1 MLCEQ
6 FELVALTAELE
17 VDTSSVALELE
28 LLLEAIAPLLPLEAA
43 GWLKLVALK
52 DIAVESPLGASVKD
66 GMVVLLGQIAM
77 PSIIQGRLGVGQT
90 SEGSDGSGAIED
102 EESEHHEIETVLV
115 ARVVVGFEE
124 TEERLETGKSG
135 AVVDAFE
142 ESTNIEAEGQELQE
156 R

>member
-1 MLCEQ
+1 MRQGEGAAEQ
-6 FELVALTAELE
+6 
-17 VDTSSVALELE
+17 
-28 LLLEAIAPLLPLEAA
+28 
-43 GWLKLVALK
+43 
-52 DIAVESPLGASVKD
+52 
-66 GMVVLLGQIAM
+66 
-77 PSIIQGRLGVGQT
+77 
-90 SEGSDGSGAIED
+90 D

-142 ESTNIEAEGQELQE
+142 ESTNIEAEGQEIQE